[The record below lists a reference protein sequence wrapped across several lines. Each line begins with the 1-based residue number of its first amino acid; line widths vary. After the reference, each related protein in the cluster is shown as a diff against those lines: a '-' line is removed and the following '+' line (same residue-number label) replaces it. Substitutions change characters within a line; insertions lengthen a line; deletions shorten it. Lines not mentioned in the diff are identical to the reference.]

1 MIKAPGNVQKAR
13 TASTTKK
20 QTTNRRAEDK
30 RRYQRVGP
38 LATSTKG
45 SPRIKNQ
52 SIYQTHSRW
61 ASRLTLLKKNAR
73 RLMPCA
79 ATTRQA
85 MPAAFRRHC
94 ERSAW
99 RAPSENFSQAN
110 AKLVSAPTADTIKT
124 IAAITRYL
132 RRLPP
137 MEAITATASWLA
149 SHCRNYKTD

>member
-45 SPRIKNQ
+45 SPRIKSQ
-52 SIYQTHSRW
+52 SIYRTHSRW
-61 ASRLTLLKKNAR
+61 ASRLTGLKKNAR

-79 ATTRQA
+79 AITRQA
-85 MPAAFRRHC
+85 MPTAFRRHGG
-94 ERSAW
+94 SPGSK
-99 RAPSENFSQAN
+99 APSENFSHAN
-110 AKLVSAPTADTIKT
+110 AKLASAPSADTIKT
-124 IAAITRYL
+124 TAAITRYL
-132 RRLPP
+132 R
-137 MEAITATASWLA
+137 
-149 SHCRNYKTD
+149 